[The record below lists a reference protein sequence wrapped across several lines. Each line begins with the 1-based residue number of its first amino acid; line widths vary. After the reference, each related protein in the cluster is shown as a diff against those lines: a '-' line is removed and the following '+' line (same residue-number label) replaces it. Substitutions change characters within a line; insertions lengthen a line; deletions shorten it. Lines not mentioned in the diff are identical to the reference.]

1 MKCSEC
7 NKGTLHGPRTWI
19 QEDHWDRVRVVRVE
33 VESYDCDQCA
43 GYELTYRAMGVLQD
57 LIKATPDPTIGVY
70 RWRDHKWN
78 HDDN

>member
-1 MKCSEC
+1 
-7 NKGTLHGPRTWI
+7 
-19 QEDHWDRVRVVRVE
+19 VRVVRVE